1 VSSSLF
7 GLLGTLLGFIVPD
20 LFRPKAGGDPSF
32 LPLQISMVVVAL
44 VSAGLIILTTLKVK
58 ERPEFT
64 RVDKPLP
71 LGQALRYTFTSK
83 SFLVLVAQNFMS
95 VLMQS
100 LLLGMIFYLADYVL
114 KMNTMIIL
122 AFVFIPL
129 ILGVPLTM
137 LISKRLGVAGA
148 QQLLL
153 FIAGV
158 GLTLIS
164 FVPQPL
170 ILVCLRCRSFRRVR
184 RRRPTCV
191 WAGGGWR

>member
-1 VSSSLF
+1 
-7 GLLGTLLGFIVPD
+7 
-20 LFRPKAGGDPSF
+20 
-32 LPLQISMVVVAL
+32 
-44 VSAGLIILTTLKVK
+44 
-58 ERPEFT
+58 
-64 RVDKPLP
+64 VDKPLP

-114 KMNTMIIL
+114 KMNTMVIL

-158 GLTLIS
+158 GLT
-164 FVPQPL
+164 
-170 ILVCLRCRSFRRVR
+170 
-184 RRRPTCV
+184 
-191 WAGGGWR
+191 